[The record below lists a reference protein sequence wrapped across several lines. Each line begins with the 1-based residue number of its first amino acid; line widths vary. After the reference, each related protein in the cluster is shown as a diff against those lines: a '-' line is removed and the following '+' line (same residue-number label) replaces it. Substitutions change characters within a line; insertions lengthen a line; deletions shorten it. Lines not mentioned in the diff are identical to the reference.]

1 MQPIAPALVA
11 ETIDIIGAGSF
22 TDGQIEEKVLALAGD
37 AMTARRLID
46 WIPEAFGVA
55 LARRLGKVTI
65 AKTFS
70 AKNAQGKW
78 KSIPMTAEPVFV
90 VALEAALKMYQE
102 GPREKFINVARRSSI
117 FNAINN
123 ALNAGAS
130 LDGAAMSGPALIGI
144 PAEVY
149 PAKEP
154 FWKRIFR

>member
-1 MQPIAPALVA
+1 MQPIAPAMVA
-11 ETIDIIGAGSF
+11 ETIDIMGAGSF

-46 WIPEAFGVA
+46 WIPEAFGIA
-55 LARRLGKVTI
+55 LAPHLGKVTI

-90 VALEAALKMYQE
+90 MALEAARKMHHE
-102 GPREKFINVARRSSI
+102 GPREKFMNVAKRSSI
-117 FNAINN
+117 INTINN
-123 ALNAGAS
+123 ALNAGVA
-130 LDGAAMSGPALIGI
+130 LDGAAMSGPAMMGI

-154 FWKRIFR
+154 FWKRMFR